1 MISHCFIREMG
12 STDDNQYYANLE
24 SNDESLLD
32 NNDNWVQYIDEDTG
46 NPYLYNEATG
56 ESRWIEVEE
65 CKWDKY
71 YDDDGNEFY
80 YHRETGESQWEV
92 PEGYVDAAYYY
103 GGYEEQPYDGEYYN
117 TEYDG
122 PVQGTDF
129 ENETPQQVMHNL
141 DNALYNGAVSGRDE
155 VPAVSTG
162 VMAQGSLFSTKSVN
176 FSPMVRKASLG
187 TFSEKKV
194 SMGNLLDRH
203 LSTNSLK
210 SGISVV
216 SRTASVADNLKP
228 TTPNTTSKKSGFA
241 LLKQD
246 AVLLRTIADP
256 LYGDVWQEWQAA
268 NIGPIFYS
276 KEGGESAGQ
285 WAKPDLFINADGYES
300 TSKCSIVIFL

>member
-1 MISHCFIREMG
+1 MESY
-12 STDDNQYYANLE
+12 DDNQYYANLE
-24 SNDESLLD
+24 NNDESLLD
-32 NNDNWVQYIDEDTG
+32 NNENWVQYIDEDTG

-80 YHRETGESQWEV
+80 YHRETGVSQWEV
-92 PEGYVDAAYYY
+92 PEGYVDTVYYQ
-103 GGYEEQPYDGEYYN
+103 GGYEEQQYDGEYYN
-117 TEYDG
+117 NEYYG
-122 PVQGTDF
+122 AAQGTDY
-129 ENETPQQVMHNL
+129 ENQTPQQVMYNL
-141 DNALYNGAVSGRDE
+141 DDTLYNGAIEHKEDA
-155 VPAVSTG
+155 PAVSTG
-162 VMAQGSLFSTKSVN
+162 VMAQGSLFSVKSVN

-203 LSTNSLK
+203 LSTSSLK

-228 TTPNTTSKKSGFA
+228 TTPMSSKGKSGFA
-241 LLKQD
+241 LLRQD
-246 AVLLRTIADP
+246 AVLLRTMADP
-256 LYGDVWQEWQAA
+256 LYGDVWQEWQGA
-268 NIGPIFYS
+268 NIGPIFYC
-276 KEGGESAGQ
+276 KEGDTGGQ

-300 TSKCSIVIFL
+300 TSKFLAS